1 MQKACKTKHKANE
14 IDEKQEE
21 KEEKLKMMAGYIPS
35 YQPRSFK
42 QSEFNNLNLP
52 ASVKVLKDQ
61 FLNRVKDKSQKTLT
75 EQLVNG

>member
-35 YQPRSFK
+35 Y
-42 QSEFNNLNLP
+42 
-52 ASVKVLKDQ
+52 
-61 FLNRVKDKSQKTLT
+61 
-75 EQLVNG
+75 